1 MKQVL
6 EGKIKI
12 DADEMP
18 SFMYDVCIP
27 YNANDLQKG
36 LCRGYVLHRVST
48 FNPRDESFFP

>member
-1 MKQVL
+1 MNQVL

-18 SFMYDVCIP
+18 SFMYDVRIP

-36 LCRGYVLHRVST
+36 LCRGYVLHCVST
-48 FNPRDESFFP
+48 FNLCDPFFS